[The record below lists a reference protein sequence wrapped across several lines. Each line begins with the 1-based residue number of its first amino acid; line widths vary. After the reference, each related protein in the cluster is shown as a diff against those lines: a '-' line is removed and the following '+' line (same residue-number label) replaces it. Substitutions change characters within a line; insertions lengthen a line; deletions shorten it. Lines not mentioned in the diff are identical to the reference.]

1 MKGKSF
7 ADIPLT
13 SNAEILKTAEE
24 GNESLENHDTD
35 VLGVFNAETQKLT
48 TEQLRQADVTQLG
61 NIAAE
66 SNGHERLL
74 EAFATKSGGYY
85 AANFHGNI
93 DARRY
98 IGLGDLLPPTLGFIE
113 YRNEEGNLIYGIRA
127 QLVFGD
133 KDIPRD
139 GYLDI
144 ESLNDGK
151 PPRECYLAILGGE
164 QFRKVSAIELTDYRN
179 IIDGLN
185 NQAVSPQ
192 PPEENKSDW
201 YKLQPSGVT
210 GPIAEN
216 SNQQWYEYLQEGG
229 TPLPENPLPEHP
241 NVFVLREGLEKAITE
256 IERRIKAGEL
266 ETPRPWSHYVFVK
279 FDWDHFLEQFG
290 SKDRLIETLLAVSA
304 HETANFK
311 MFASGTGPTGWYHM
325 TKTNNKAFG
334 VGNSSDPY
342 ESSLGILALW
352 LTNMQTLRKKLS
364 ASQPASFRTLLT
376 LSHNHG
382 TKKVIKN
389 VDHLEQIE
397 GEYGNP
403 DGLGFYHL
411 VEEKDDYL
419 SEYFAV
425 MQKIPLQELAE
436 HFYQSSWE
444 DIGGLPPVV
453 LATLH
458 LLTKKEKN
466 LQFHMQDDRS
476 VLISPLPLYSPSTL
490 TEKEN
495 IEMMVGLVKTISSKD
510 FTEELEGLDIHS
522 RPRITDAEPPYNQK
536 TFVLAKLEAE

>member
-1 MKGKSF
+1 M
-7 ADIPLT
+7 AT
-13 SNAEILKTAEE
+13 EE
-24 GNESLENHDTD
+24 GNEGLENHDTD
-35 VLGVFNAETQKLT
+35 VLVVFDAETQEIT

-61 NIAAE
+61 NIAAQP
-66 SNGHERLL
+66 NGHEQLL
-74 EAFATKSGGYY
+74 RAFATKSGGYY
-85 AANFHGNI
+85 AANFHGNA

-98 IGLGDLLPPTLGFIE
+98 IGLGDLLPPATQFIE
-113 YRNEEGNLIYGIRA
+113 YNDADGTSTHGVRA
-127 QLVFGD
+127 QLVFGA
-133 KDIPRD
+133 KDVPRD
-139 GYLDI
+139 GYLD
-144 ESLNDGK
+144 LDALQAGK
-151 PPRECYLAILGGE
+151 PPREAYLAILGGE
-164 QFRKVSAIELTDYRN
+164 HFRQVHGSALYDFESDIQK
-179 IIDGLN
+179 LN
-185 NQAVSPQ
+185 NEAAPQQ

-201 YKLQPSGVT
+201 YKLQPSEVT

-256 IERRIKAGEL
+256 IERLVEAGKVKN
-266 ETPRPWSHYVFVK
+266 PWNGYAFTS

-352 LTNMQTLRKKLS
+352 LTEMHILRKNIRADKS
-364 ASQPASFRTLLT
+364 ASFRQLLI

-382 TKKVIKN
+382 SDKVASN
-389 VDHLEQIE
+389 VDHLKQIE
-397 GEYGNP
+397 GSKGNP
-403 DGLGFYHL
+403 NGLGFYHL
-411 VEEKDDYL
+411 VEEKGKYL

-425 MQKIPLQELAE
+425 MQKIPLQEVAE

-444 DIGGLPPVV
+444 DIGALPPVV

-476 VLISPLPLYSPSTL
+476 VLILPTI
-490 TEKEN
+490 TEEKS
-495 IEMMVGLVKTISSKD
+495 IEMMKGLRKTIASKD
-510 FTEELEGLDIHS
+510 FTDELEGLGIHS
-522 RPRITDAEPPYNQK
+522 RPKMATAKPPYDQK
-536 TFVLAKLEAE
+536 TQNNSFVLGKLEAE

>member
-35 VLGVFNAETQKLT
+35 VLGVFNAETQQLT

-74 EAFATKSGGYY
+74 EAFSTQSGGYY
-85 AANFHGNI
+85 TADFHGNA

-185 NQAVSPQ
+185 NQAVPPQ

-201 YKLQPSGVT
+201 YKLQPSEVT

-352 LTNMQTLRKKLS
+352 LTEMHILRKNIRADKS
-364 ASQPASFRTLLT
+364 ASFRQLLI

-382 TKKVIKN
+382 SDKVASN
-389 VDHLEQIE
+389 VDHLKQIE
-397 GEYGNP
+397 GSKGNP
-403 DGLGFYHL
+403 NGLGFYHL
-411 VEEKDDYL
+411 VEEKGKYL

-425 MQKIPLQELAE
+425 MQKIPLQEVAE

-444 DIGGLPPVV
+444 DIGALPPVV

-458 LLTKKEKN
+458 LLNKKEKN

-476 VLISPLPLYSPSTL
+476 VLILPTI
-490 TEKEN
+490 TEEKS
-495 IEMMVGLVKTISSKD
+495 IEMMKGLRKTIASKD

-536 TFVLAKLEAE
+536 TFVLAKN